1 MIFFPWKMFFKDN
14 EGIQSPW
21 HESWHTQNLP
31 KLPLWPASCQ
41 SFLLISAPLFTVCT
55 LCSRYRGLCA
65 VSKTLQGLME
75 LCFAI
80 CFYYFFFSAGFC
92 YCHQGL
98 RKGEWITWWEVSIS
112 ADVCSAPC
120 IYQILACIVDT
131 NEEKQIPYCRA
142 SFFLVGRD
150 R

>member
-1 MIFFPWKMFFKDN
+1 MIFFSWKMFFKDN

-31 KLPLWPASCQ
+31 KLPLWPPSCQ

-55 LCSRYRGLCA
+55 PCSRYRGLCA
-65 VSKTLQGLME
+65 VSKTLQDLME
-75 LCFAI
+75 LCFCI
-80 CFYYFFFSAGFC
+80 CLFFFFSC
-92 YCHQGL
+92 RVLLLSL
-98 RKGEWITWWEVSIS
+98 RLEKGWVNYMVRGVRS

-131 NEEKQIPYCRA
+131 NEEKQILYCCA